1 MNVQCWILHLIL
13 VTPRLTWCGC
23 GEVFRVL
30 TLGLG
35 CTVYCVTVSCVM
47 CGAVPA
53 LITLHYT
60 THSYNYTLYHTH
72 YTTRGY
78 WATYYTILNTYCSLP
93 NF

>member
-1 MNVQCWILHLIL
+1 MRTV
-13 VTPRLTWCGC
+13 VAYYCGC
-23 GEVFRVL
+23 GAVFSVV

-35 CTVYCVTVSCVM
+35 CVLCNSILCVD
-47 CGAVPA
+47 VPA